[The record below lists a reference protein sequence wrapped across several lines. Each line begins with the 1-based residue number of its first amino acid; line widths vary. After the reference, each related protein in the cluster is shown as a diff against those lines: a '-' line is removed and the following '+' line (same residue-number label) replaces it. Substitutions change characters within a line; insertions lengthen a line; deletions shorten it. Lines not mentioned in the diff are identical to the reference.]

1 MDHFQEYA
9 KDLNQKGASCM
20 NDPFVSAQTQLKD
33 VAALIKLP
41 ADDLAQ
47 LLEPERILMVQIPV
61 KMDDGHTQMF
71 TGYRSQHNNSRGP
84 YKGGIRF
91 HPNVSLPEVKA
102 LSMWMTWKCA
112 IADIPFGG
120 GKAGVIVDPKK
131 LSDGE
136 LERLT
141 RGFGQ
146 KIAAI
151 IGEDIDVPAPDVNTD
166 GRIMNWMRESY
177 ETFAGKSSPAC
188 FTGKAIADGG
198 SEGRTEATGYGG
210 VYVLNRLME
219 KRDTAHTGVRIA
231 IQGIG
236 NVGSYF
242 ARKAHADGYTI
253 VALSDSKVGLYDPAG
268 LDPEKVFAY
277 KESHG
282 SLSGFGAQEISPD
295 AILTLDVDVLVP
307 AALEAVITEVNADK
321 ILAKTII
328 EMANGPVTPEADA
341 ILKTRGIVSVPDVL
355 ANSGGVTVSYF
366 EWYQNKHAEHW
377 QKDDVLKKLQD
388 TITAAFDQCDAMT
401 SSLNVTM
408 RMGAYAVAVD
418 KVVKAMHQ

>member
-1 MDHFQEYA
+1 MT
-9 KDLNQKGASCM
+9 
-20 NDPFVSAQTQLKD
+20 DPFSAAQAQLRS
-33 VAALIKLP
+33 VATLIKLSD
-41 ADDLAQ
+41 DDLNR
-47 LLEPERILMVQIPV
+47 LIEPERILMVQVPV
-61 KMDDGHTQMF
+61 QMDDGHTQLF

-141 RGFGQ
+141 RGFGTA
-146 KIAAI
+146 IAPI

-177 ETFAGKSSPAC
+177 ETFAGKRSPAT
-188 FTGKAIADGG
+188 FTGKAVEQGG
-198 SEGRTEATGYGG
+198 SEGRTEATGFGG
-210 VYVLNRLME
+210 VYVMNRLFE
-219 KRDTAHTGVRIA
+219 KTNRKHEGTRVA

-242 ARKAHADGYTI
+242 ARKAHEDGYTI
-253 VALSDSKVGLYDPAG
+253 VALSDSKLGLYDANG
-268 LDPEKVFAY
+268 LDPEKVFAF
-277 KESHG
+277 KQEHG
-282 SLSGFGAQEISPD
+282 SLAGYGATEIKPD
-295 AILTLDVDVLVP
+295 DILTLDVDVLVP
-307 AALEAVITEVNADK
+307 AALEAVITEVNADQIK
-321 ILAKTII
+321 ATTII

-341 ILKTRGIVSVPDVL
+341 ILKQRGILTVPDVL

-366 EWYQNKHAEHW
+366 EWYQNKHDEHW
-377 QKDDVLKKLQD
+377 TKVDALKKLQE
-388 TITAAFDQCDAMT
+388 TITTAFDQCYDKT
-401 SSLNVTM
+401 TELDVTM
-408 RMGAYAVAVD
+408 RMGAYAVALT
-418 KVVKAMHQ
+418 KVVTAMHAGE